1 MVFVAARGKGRLFA
15 FLWHFLRMKPMST
28 MIKEVYIALIDAGTE
43 EGKATAAAE
52 AVADFQSEISKVHHE
67 MAEIK
72 ADIKVLKWMV
82 GLVIAV
88 NLIPLLRDLL
98 S

>member
-1 MVFVAARGKGRLFA
+1 
-15 FLWHFLRMKPMST
+15 MKCMST

-43 EGKATAAAE
+43 ESKATAAAE
-52 AVADFQSEISKVHHE
+52 AVADFQSEITKVHHE